1 MFLAAKYITRL
12 CLKAR
17 QEGFEEGCREGQ
29 AILQARWVAWFQRL
43 EAAEAAGVKF
53 TEPPP
58 TLNKPGKPVR
68 TNRNKRTASA
78 F

>member
-1 MFLAAKYITRL
+1 MFLAEKYIIRK
-12 CLKAR
+12 CQR
-17 QEGFEEGCREGQ
+17 EREEGFKEGQ
-29 AILQARWVAWFQRL
+29 AILQARWVAWLKRL
-43 EAAEAAGVKF
+43 EAAEAAGVEF

-58 TLNKPGKPVR
+58 SRNQPGKPAR